1 MYLLRVITETMRV
14 SATHQFNTFDHRE
27 KIVVCT
33 NPENRFLDVFQTVA
47 YLCRSKKSK
56 SFVSYN
62 TIQDMENL
70 RITES
75 ISKNLLSA
83 TKWIKLFT
91 VIATVIAAFILLHAV
106 IALTIPEI
114 EGIPGFVFSILD
126 LIYLALMY
134 YYPIKK
140 GFSVIKHTRASISN
154 EDQEALEIAVEDNY
168 KLLRYIGILFIIT
181 LILFV
186 LFVIGMITI
195 LVLSIYD

>member
-1 MYLLRVITETMRV
+1 
-14 SATHQFNTFDHRE
+14 
-27 KIVVCT
+27 
-33 NPENRFLDVFQTVA
+33 
-47 YLCRSKKSK
+47 
-56 SFVSYN
+56 
-62 TIQDMENL
+62 MENL

-106 IALTIPEI
+106 IAFTIPEI
-114 EGIPGFVFSILD
+114 EGIPGVVFSILD
-126 LIYLALMY
+126 LILLVLM

-140 GFSVIKHTRASISN
+140 GFSVTKHTKASISN
-154 EDQEALEIAVEDNY
+154 EDQEALEIAAEDNY
-168 KLLRYIGILFIIT
+168 KLLRYNGILLITT
-181 LILFV
+181 LILFT